1 MNEFPIIS
9 IVGRSNSGKTM
20 LIEGLIPEFKRRK
33 YSIGIVKHHA
43 HDNFDIDIP
52 GKDTWRHAQ
61 AGADAVVL
69 SSPGKMFMVRK
80 TAVDLKLEYI
90 KTMMD
95 HVDIILTEGFKW
107 EKYPKIEVIRS
118 ENSKNPIC
126 NRQDLIAV
134 ASDLSFEIDIPLF
147 SLVDYKGI
155 VDFIEKNYLK
165 RK

>member
-1 MNEFPIIS
+1 MKEFPIIS
-9 IVGRSNSGKTM
+9 IIGRSNSGKTT

-33 YSIGIVKHHA
+33 YTIGIIKHHA
-43 HDNFDIDIP
+43 HDNFDVDIP

-80 TAVDLKLEYI
+80 TTEDLELEYI

-107 EKYPKIEVIRS
+107 EKYPKIELIRS
-118 ENSKNPIC
+118 ENSKDPFYNKQ
-126 NRQDLIAV
+126 NLIAV
-134 ASDLSFEIDIPLF
+134 ASDLSLEIDIPLF
-147 SLVDYKGI
+147 GLMDYKGI
-155 VDFIEKNYLK
+155 VDFLEKNYL
-165 RK
+165 

>member
-1 MNEFPIIS
+1 MKELPIIS
-9 IVGRSNSGKTM
+9 IIGRSNSGKTT

-33 YSIGIVKHHA
+33 YSIGIIKHHA
-43 HDNFDIDIP
+43 HDNFDIDIH

-80 TAVDLKLEYI
+80 TVEDLELEYI
-90 KTMMD
+90 KTMMG

-126 NRQDLIAV
+126 NGAGLIAV
-134 ASDLSFEIDIPLF
+134 ASDLSLEMNIPLF
-147 SLVDYKGI
+147 SLMDYKGI
-155 VDFIEKNYLK
+155 VDFIEKNYL
-165 RK
+165 

>member
-1 MNEFPIIS
+1 MKNFPIIS
-9 IVGRSNSGKTM
+9 IVGRSNSGKTT
-20 LIEGLIPEFKRRK
+20 LIEALIPEFKRRK
-33 YSIGIVKHHA
+33 YTIGIIKHHA

-80 TAVDLKLEYI
+80 TAEDLELKYI
-90 KTMMD
+90 KTMLH

-118 ENSKNPIC
+118 ENSKKPIC
-126 NRQDLIAV
+126 NEKNLIALV
-134 ASDLSFEIDIPLF
+134 SDLSLKIDIPLF
-147 SLVDYKGI
+147 SLMDYKGI
-155 VDFIEKNYLK
+155 VDFIEKKYL
-165 RK
+165 